1 MTGIHHLEVKN
12 RDANFKFDLYRN
24 ITIVRGNSGT
34 GKSTLFEMIA
44 DYTRLKESSGVNIS
58 SDKACVALIDT
69 DWQNQLKNVT
79 DSIVFIDEGVEY
91 LKTKKFAQAI
101 SHTDNYYVIFNRESL
116 HELPYSV
123 DEIYEIKTSG
133 KYHSFQKMYKSN
145 NKHIY
150 YKDTVGN
157 KIKFKLLL
165 TEDSKSGYQF
175 YQHYFKNSEI
185 ECVSTASNPAIFRY
199 IKENSD
205 KMILVVADGAAF
217 GSEIDRVLKL
227 PGQNFR
233 LCLPESFE
241 WLILKSGL
249 IRTEDIDMVLENPS
263 EYIESSRYFSWE
275 NYFEQYLIENTVNTP
290 FQYAKKEINPVF
302 LNDVNSEK
310 IIAEIY
316 NTNP

>member
-1 MTGIHHLEVKN
+1 
-12 RDANFKFDLYRN
+12 
-24 ITIVRGNSGT
+24 
-34 GKSTLFEMIA
+34 MI
-44 DYTRLKESSGVNIS
+44 
-58 SDKACVALIDT
+58 
-69 DWQNQLKNVT
+69 
-79 DSIVFIDEGVEY
+79 F
-91 LKTKKFAQAI
+91 
-101 SHTDNYYVIFNRESL
+101 
-116 HELPYSV
+116 
-123 DEIYEIKTSG
+123 
-133 KYHSFQKMYKSN
+133 
-145 NKHIY
+145 
-150 YKDTVGN
+150 
-157 KIKFKLLL
+157 
-165 TEDSKSGYQF
+165 
-175 YQHYFKNSEI
+175 
-185 ECVSTASNPAIFRY
+185 
-199 IKENSD
+199 
-205 KMILVVADGAAF
+205 VVADGAAF

-316 NTNP
+316 KK